1 MQTLGIDPGLTGG
14 ISAIDQYGQVLFC
27 EAMPISRGQVDT
39 VDVKELRRL
48 LDGRSIDIS
57 IYAYVERAQV
67 MPAQGI
73 SSGFAYGVNFGTL
86 LGALAAFGIGYQL
99 VPASVWKRKLGLMAG
114 SDKAASIGLARQ
126 HYPKL
131 TFKKGEHGLAE
142 SLLIARWGWEK
153 DRAK

>member
-1 MQTLGIDPGLTGG
+1 MITLGCDPGLTGG
-14 ISAIDQYGQVLFC
+14 VSAVDQYGQVLFC

-39 VDVKELRRL
+39 VDVKELRHL
-48 LDGRSIDIS
+48 LDGRSIDS
-57 IYAYVERAQV
+57 MFAYVERAQS
-67 MPAQGI
+67 MPQQGI
-73 SSGFAYGVNFGTL
+73 SSAFNYGTSFGTL